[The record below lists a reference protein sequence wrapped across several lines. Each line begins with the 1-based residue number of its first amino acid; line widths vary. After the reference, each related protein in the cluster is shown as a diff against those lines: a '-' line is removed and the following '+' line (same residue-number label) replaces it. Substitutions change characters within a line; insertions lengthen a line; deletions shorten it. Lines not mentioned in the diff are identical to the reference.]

1 MESSFIRKIFL
12 VWRSQRHQSR
22 IIVGEIN
29 KKYASYSF
37 KYDIKGVNE
46 AAKLGFIN
54 YPDFPIINI
63 EYTNVLDIFSQRL
76 NDLNRSDIERY
87 FDFWEID
94 KQYQND
100 KYYLLAQTQG
110 ILSTDNFEFLAEYYL
125 KKDLAFI
132 SEIAGISNYDITPD
146 FLEIGENLNWSP
158 EPNNIY
164 DPKAIVVKKGNTK
177 LGYVKIV
184 HNLVFHDK
192 RAVNLKI
199 RVKDIEKNGKITRV
213 FISIRNI

>member
-1 MESSFIRKIFL
+1 MESSFIRKLFL
-12 VWRSQRHQSR
+12 IWRSQRHQSR

-29 KKYASYSF
+29 KKYGSYSF

-76 NDLNRSDIERY
+76 NDLNRSDIDRY

-94 KQYQND
+94 KQYQYD

-110 ILSTDNFEFLAEYYL
+110 ILSTDNFEILAEYYL

-132 SEIAGISNYDITPD
+132 SEIAGISNYDIKSD
-146 FLEIGENLNWSP
+146 FLEIGDNLNWSP

-199 RVKDIEKNGKITRV
+199 RVKDIEKNGKITRA